1 MNGAL
6 KRSTSRDKTSVR
18 MHKNV
23 KGIFMHAYTMD
34 NTLEYAMD
42 NAPGYMLN
50 KVVKYT
56 MDDASGCMIDN
67 ALMVHDG

>member
-1 MNGAL
+1 
-6 KRSTSRDKTSVR
+6 
-18 MHKNV
+18 
-23 KGIFMHAYTMD
+23 MHAYTMD